1 MNPFAKQAA
10 LAERL
15 DPGVFRSIRWVEACG
30 STNTVL
36 VDEARAP
43 VTEPVSVDQL
53 DETRPLGSALLVAD
67 RQTAGRG
74 RLGRVWESPVGTSLT
89 MSMRLPLPG
98 VGHSLAGVVPL
109 AAGLAALRTVLAV
122 GADPSRVEL
131 KWPNDLMDPGTGR
144 KIAGILCESV
154 SGAPTGAPTSFPGSL
169 GVSFVVIGV
178 GINLRRPPHLDNDS
192 SVLATSDVVSTEAI
206 ATRAQWVDQIGG
218 TEPDPVEVAA
228 LLAHHT
234 AALMQQLSDDAAAVI
249 GQIRNGCAT
258 IGRHVRI
265 EQHRESFT
273 GEAVAI
279 GDDGALVVRRDDN
292 NRDQAVHAGDVIHLR
307 SAS

>member
-154 SGAPTGAPTSFPGSL
+154 SGASTGALNSL
-169 GVSFVVIGV
+169 VVIGV
-178 GINLRRPPHLDNDS
+178 GINLRRPPHLDNDP
-192 SVLATSDVVSTEAI
+192 SVLAPSDLVSTEAI

-218 TEPDPVEVAA
+218 TDPDPVAVAA
-228 LLAHHT
+228 LLALHT
-234 AALMQQLSDDAAAVI
+234 VALMQQLSEDVASVV

-258 IGRHVRI
+258 IGRHVQI
-265 EQHRESFT
+265 EQYRESFT